1 MNRPQPFR
9 PNAANAVVELDCPWC
24 AEPILATAEELEDGL
39 ACSACHVLVDLVQPA
54 GRHAR
59 LIASIAA

>member
-24 AEPILATAEELEDGL
+24 AEPILATTEELEDGL
-39 ACSACHVLVDLVQPA
+39 ACSACHVVMDVGQPV
-54 GRHAR
+54 GNPAR